1 MSPDP
6 LLSTGSWVGSGNET
20 SLQGVVTVEANVT
33 IDIRVTVMYP
43 IYMTKGKTFYW

>member
-6 LLSTGSWVGSGNET
+6 LLSMGSWVGSGNET

-33 IDIRVTVMYP
+33 INIQVTVMYP
-43 IYMTKGKTFYW
+43 IYMTNGKTFYW